1 MKTRLITF
9 DNFNGMTWDELD
21 DALSGAGSD
30 DFKNLIQ
37 CAKVIYWLVFLYL
50 HQIYFLTIN
59 IN

>member
-37 CAKVIYWLVFLYL
+37 CAKVIFD
-50 HQIYFLTIN
+50 
-59 IN
+59 